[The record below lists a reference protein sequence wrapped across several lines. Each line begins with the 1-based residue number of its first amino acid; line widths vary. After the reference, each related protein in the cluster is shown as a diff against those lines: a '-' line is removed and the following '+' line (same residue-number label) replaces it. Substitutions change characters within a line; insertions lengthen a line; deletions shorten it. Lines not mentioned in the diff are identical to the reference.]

1 MSRLGILLVLLMV
14 FGLGACDAAMRAATG
29 EKRAPD
35 EFAVYKRPPL
45 SLPPEF
51 GLRPPEPGRERPDSQ
66 APRDAARAAVLGQS
80 GRQVQTRPLG
90 NETPGLLALLERTG
104 ATNTNPEIRSVV
116 DRETLSLSEEDRRL
130 IDKLI
135 FWIDDAEYPG
145 TVVNATE
152 EQRRLL
158 ETQALGKP
166 INDGKSPEIKRNTR
180 RKGILGF

>member
-1 MSRLGILLVLLMV
+1 MSRPGILLVLLMV